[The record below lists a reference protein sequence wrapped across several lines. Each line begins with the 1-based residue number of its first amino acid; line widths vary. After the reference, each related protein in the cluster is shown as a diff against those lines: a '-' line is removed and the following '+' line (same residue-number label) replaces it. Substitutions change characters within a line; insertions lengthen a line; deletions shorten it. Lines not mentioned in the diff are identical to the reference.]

1 MNNNEPDLD
10 LSNYD
15 LHDILRLF
23 QIPENFNEADMKK
36 AKRKVLSL
44 HPDKSRLDSSYFLFY
59 SKAYKMLYSVFEFNN
74 RADKSGGNVEEYI
87 PLETSDSDKK
97 EALSVFF
104 DKNKT
109 LKKAQN
115 FNNWFNKEFDKQKIT
130 SDQDDAGYGSWLTSD
145 ADVSN
150 EAPVQS
156 MSAMGERFA
165 KKKQEVRSLVV
176 RKDVGDMYSGN
187 SANSADLVGVQLDN
201 YSSDMFSSV
210 QFQDLKQAHVESVIP
225 VTDEDYQNVPK
236 FNNVNELMIHRNTQ
250 GAVPLSEQ
258 QALQYLSNREKEES
272 EMSSSRAFELA
283 KQTETAKEKS
293 QEFWAG
299 IMKIRN

>member
-1 MNNNEPDLD
+1 
-10 LSNYD
+10 
-15 LHDILRLF
+15 
-23 QIPENFNEADMKK
+23 
-36 AKRKVLSL
+36 
-44 HPDKSRLDSSYFLFY
+44 
-59 SKAYKMLYSVFEFNN
+59 
-74 RADKSGGNVEEYI
+74 
-87 PLETSDSDKK
+87 
-97 EALSVFF
+97 
-104 DKNKT
+104 
-109 LKKAQN
+109 
-115 FNNWFNKEFDKQKIT
+115 
-130 SDQDDAGYGSWLTSD
+130 
-145 ADVSN
+145 
-150 EAPVQS
+150 
-156 MSAMGERFA
+156 
-165 KKKQEVRSLVV
+165 
-176 RKDVGDMYSGN
+176 MYSGN
-187 SANSADLVGVQLDN
+187 SANSADLAGGQLDN

>member
-1 MNNNEPDLD
+1 MNNEPDLD

-15 LHDILRLF
+15 LQDILGLF
-23 QIPENFNEADMKK
+23 QISENFNEADLKK

-44 HPDKSRLDSSYFLFY
+44 HPDKSKLDSKYFLFY
-59 SKAYKMLYSVFEFNN
+59 SRAYKMLYSVFEFNN
-74 RADKSGGNVEEYI
+74 KTEKSEGNVDEYI
-87 PLETSDSDKK
+87 PLEVSEDDKK
-97 EALSVFF
+97 EALSFFF
-104 DKNKT
+104 DKNKS

-115 FNNWFNKEFDKQKIT
+115 FNSWFNKEFEKQKLNENPEET
-130 SDQDDAGYGSWLTSD
+130 GYGSWLTSD
-145 ADVSN
+145 SDISHD
-150 EAPVQS
+150 EPLQS

-165 KKKQEVRSLVV
+165 KKKHEVRSLVV
-176 RKDVGDMYSGN
+176 RRDIDDMYSGN
-187 SANSADLVGVQLDN
+187 SANSSDLLGGPMDN
-201 YSSDMFSSV
+201 YSSDIFSSV

-236 FNNVNELMIHRNTQ
+236 FNNVNEIMNHRNTQ
-250 GAVPLSEQ
+250 ETKPLSEQ

-272 EMSSSRAFELA
+272 VMSSNRAFELA
-283 KQTETAKEKS
+283 KQTESAKEKT